1 MNKKL
6 NSIFSEIFALLCA
19 LVLTFGCSL
28 LSTSKTDDNNIPSV
42 PGVDTPVDGL
52 SSIQFASAM
61 QCGWNL
67 GNTFDS
73 AEYDNKTNKGSG
85 YETAWGMPITTKKMI
100 NTVAAKG
107 FKTIRI
113 PISWHNHISDGENLT
128 IDPEWLSRVKTVVDW
143 ARDNKMF
150 VIINIHH
157 DNLTSSQMSTTYGF
171 SVNTDSAQQAA
182 SKKYIEKIW
191 TQVANYFKDYDN
203 HLIFELL
210 NEPRNIDGPNNGF
223 GDQSN
228 LSTLNALI
236 AEYDQ
241 VALNAIR
248 STGGNNANRFVMA
261 PYYAASPWKKDGWKV
276 PSDSASDK
284 ILIAVHAYDPYSFA
298 MGDMS
303 DTDFAEGK
311 EGNDLKSLFDMLKS
325 TWVSKGYGVVMGEA
339 SATDKNNLDD
349 RLAWFKSYISKAKAI
364 NCPVILWDNMQ
375 TASTGQKDVAE
386 RHGYLN
392 RNDCTWYFPTLVNA
406 MIETA
411 GGSVDNPQNP
421 DPTPSTPTATT
432 IWTGSQDLKHWDG
445 ADGITLAANKFTSAT
460 ASSKIRF
467 TISKGAECTAA
478 NCANNYSTIHPI
490 TGWSNGNINFSEAN
504 SDSQLAVTPPASG
517 TSTATI
523 SPDSASWS
531 TIKSNGLI
539 VYGHKVVITKIEILN

>member
-28 LSTSKTDDNNIPSV
+28 PSTSKTDDNNIPSV

-375 TASTGQKDVAE
+375 TASTGQKDVA
-386 RHGYLN
+386 
-392 RNDCTWYFPTLVNA
+392 
-406 MIETA
+406 
-411 GGSVDNPQNP
+411 
-421 DPTPSTPTATT
+421 
-432 IWTGSQDLKHWDG
+432 
-445 ADGITLAANKFTSAT
+445 
-460 ASSKIRF
+460 
-467 TISKGAECTAA
+467 A